1 VARAGARVWDR
12 EAPSVV
18 HAGACTA
25 NAGARAHGSVGV
37 RIRGCTGARP
47 TVSDPTPDSGKRRA
61 WGPPEQ
67 RRSAGERGG
76 GWRLR
81 LVAVADS
88 GAADRSVGS
97 DSARAAVP
105 GSLAGLPRFFRSV
118 AHGGRGCNPG
128 PRAWGARRGRVVAC
142 ARGVVAWR
150 AACGC
155 AATTYRGLRPGGYC
169 ASGACST
176 RRVAS
181 IAPVV
186 VCGRRP
192 DFARRRRHVRQQDS
206 PRDYQE

>member
-1 VARAGARVWDR
+1 M
-12 EAPSVV
+12 
-18 HAGACTA
+18 
-25 NAGARAHGSVGV
+25 
-37 RIRGCTGARP
+37 
-47 TVSDPTPDSGKRRA
+47 RA

-128 PRAWGARRGRVVAC
+128 PRAWGARRGRAVAC
-142 ARGVVAWR
+142 ARGGVGGPP
-150 AACGC
+150 AA
-155 AATTYRGLRPGGYC
+155 
-169 ASGACST
+169 
-176 RRVAS
+176 
-181 IAPVV
+181 
-186 VCGRRP
+186 
-192 DFARRRRHVRQQDS
+192 ARRRPTAVFVRGATARAEPVRRGESRPSRRSSSAAGVRTSRGGDDTSDS
-206 PRDYQE
+206 KTLPETIRNEPHPRTFRTLLDLDYRDTRRLDCRDVPPLECSGG

>member
-1 VARAGARVWDR
+1 M
-12 EAPSVV
+12 
-18 HAGACTA
+18 
-25 NAGARAHGSVGV
+25 NM
-37 RIRGCTGARP
+37 
-47 TVSDPTPDSGKRRA
+47 RA
-61 WGPPEQ
+61 WGPLEQ

-128 PRAWGARRGRVVAC
+128 PRAWGARRGRAVAC

-181 IAPVV
+181 IALVV

-192 DFARRRRHVRQQDS
+192 YFARRRRHVRQQDS
-206 PRDYQE
+206 PRVFPDPHAMEGAARCIHVLGVSVARGRRPRRRRRGWLVCAAE

>member
-1 VARAGARVWDR
+1 MYFLLLLAV
-12 EAPSVV
+12 S
-18 HAGACTA
+18 
-25 NAGARAHGSVGV
+25 NYGSVSHIHLFWQKSPILLFTIGSRPALRGDPSTFFGV
-37 RIRGCTGARP
+37 FV
-47 TVSDPTPDSGKRRA
+47 TVIKMRA
-61 WGPPEQ
+61 WGPLEQ

-128 PRAWGARRGRVVAC
+128 PRAWGARRGRAVAC
-142 ARGVVAWR
+142 ARGVVVWR

>member
-1 VARAGARVWDR
+1 MPCAGVLGARCLLVR
-12 EAPSVV
+12 RKCFKMVSASKTVR
-18 HAGACTA
+18 
-25 NAGARAHGSVGV
+25 NGARLRRSSLD
-37 RIRGCTGARP
+37 
-47 TVSDPTPDSGKRRA
+47 TVCRVNPPRNDTMRA
-61 WGPPEQ
+61 WGPLEQ

-128 PRAWGARRGRVVAC
+128 PRAWGARRGRAVAC